1 VEETPSGTNRL
12 ERTAA
17 WLQQAATNAWRRVR
31 EALRNPVRLLLGGLV
46 ALLVVLAV
54 PLLVGGLLRLG
65 DSWRDWRHMTAVT
78 SDWVSTRATVDAVR
92 DTDGI
97 DLELRFRDRDG
108 GRHRADVHVGA
119 PGSRWIRSPLAIRY
133 DPDDPRQVD
142 LVGIDQPHPVGRA
155 LVAGAA
161 LGAGTAALVLAL
173 AVWRRRRLIAVSA
186 RPLAVLAAPLAVS
199 GALLTVGLAA
209 WAVGTVS
216 TQGWASIA
224 NRIGVRASSLFGGMM
239 TIVAP
244 LVAFAAG
251 LVVSAW
257 LARYRHHADH
267 TGVLG
272 SAQRIIDRASDYM
285 PSPEELKATPTDDDA
300 DAGSDQGSDRGSDTG
315 GSPHAA

>member
-1 VEETPSGTNRL
+1 MDEPSPGTSRL
-12 ERTAA
+12 ERVAA
-17 WLQQAATNAWRRVR
+17 WSQQATTNAWRRAR
-31 EALRNPVRLLLGGLV
+31 EALRNPVPLLITGLV
-46 ALLVVLAV
+46 ALLVVLAI
-54 PLLVGGLLRLG
+54 PLLVGGAIRLS
-65 DSWRDWRHMTAVT
+65 DSVRDWRHMTAVT
-78 SDWVSTRATVDAVR
+78 SDWVPTRATVEAVR

-108 GRHRADVHVGA
+108 DRHRTDVHVGA
-119 PGSRWIRSPLAIRY
+119 PGSTWIRSPLAIRY
-133 DPDDPRQVD
+133 DPSDPGNVD
-142 LVGIDQPHPVGRA
+142 IIGVDEPHPVGRG

-161 LGAGTAALVLAL
+161 LGAGTAALVLGFAL
-173 AVWRRRRLIAVSA
+173 WRRRRLVAVSA
-186 RPLAVLAAPLAVS
+186 RPLAVLRAPLAIS
-199 GALLTVGLAA
+199 GALLAIGLAA

-239 TIVAP
+239 AVVVPI
-244 LVAFAAG
+244 VAFATG

-272 SAQRIIDRASDYM
+272 SAQRIIDRASEYM
-285 PSPEELKATPTDDDA
+285 PSPEELKATTRDSDDDA
-300 DAGSDQGSDRGSDTG
+300 GSGPG